1 MKNYFINSIAM
12 LLLLATTISLADG
25 LRSVTFISH
34 NACYRTGFHPGG
46 QQFIQA
52 SLNVEY
58 EVSNQGPNHI
68 CKMAFTSS
76 DWAAWDETHARF
88 NRMVDGKERWTASA
102 DVSGPFS
109 GAHPI
114 IPRWQYSFSCTDLT
128 EKFEVNLNTGNK
140 LESYGLS
147 IAAPMETVTNKP
159 CP

>member
-1 MKNYFINSIAM
+1 M

-34 NACYRTGFHPGG
+34 KACYEIRFGQAG

-68 CKMAFTSS
+68 CKMAFTTS
-76 DWAAWDETHARF
+76 DWALWEETHARF
-88 NRMVDGKERWTASA
+88 NRMVDGKERWTAFAS
-102 DVSGPFS
+102 VGSGPFS
-109 GAHPI
+109 GSPP

>member
-1 MKNYFINSIAM
+1 M

-34 NACYRTGFHPGG
+34 SACNQMRFGQAG
-46 QQFIQA
+46 QQFVQ
-52 SLNVEY
+52 SFLKVEY

-68 CKMAFTSS
+68 CKMASTTS
-76 DWAAWDETHARF
+76 DWEFWEETHASF

-102 DVSGPFS
+102 SVGSGPFS
-109 GAHPI
+109 GASPI
-114 IPRWQYSFSCTDLT
+114 TRWQYSFSCTDLT

-147 IAAPMETVTNKP
+147 IAAPMETVTTKP